1 MRIEISF
8 KANTPP
14 CASVSE
20 PLVTLFLAFLN
31 KIETINR
38 CEKRNMKCFQN
49 IIKVLLPINN
59 MTLSYILRYFAVI

>member
-1 MRIEISF
+1 MDNSTGVKVVGSR
-8 KANTPP
+8 K
-14 CASVSE
+14 
-20 PLVTLFLAFLN
+20 N

-59 MTLSYILRYFAVI
+59 MTLSYIHRYDILPLFDYHTITIFMPL